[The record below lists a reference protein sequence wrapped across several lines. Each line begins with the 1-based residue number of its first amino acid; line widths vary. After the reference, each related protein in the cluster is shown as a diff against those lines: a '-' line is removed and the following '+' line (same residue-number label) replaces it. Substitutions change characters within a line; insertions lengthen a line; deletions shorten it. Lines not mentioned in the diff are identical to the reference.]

1 MDKVRKR
8 TRSVRE
14 KRRQQIADTTLKLVA
29 KHGVDGATISRIAAG
44 VGLSRAALYKYFP
57 NREAMLEAA
66 LDLLIERV
74 PRWIPRYSGDNVL
87 ERLMEMGDQFGPLG
101 VSVFESF
108 THPWFQFAAASGAG
122 KLTEQLGQRHLVFV
136 RDLAALIEQGKR
148 DGSIREDADSDLI
161 SWSLMMWAWATDV
174 ARLVGLEEVLGSER
188 SVAIFRRLLGDIAP
202 PDSTD
207 LSSDAQGG
215 HPD

>member
-1 MDKVRKR
+1 MDEVGKR
-8 TRSVRE
+8 TQLIRE

-66 LDLLIERV
+66 LDLLFERV

-87 ERLMEMGDQFGPLG
+87 ECLMEMGDQFGPLG

-136 RDLAALIEQGKR
+136 RDLVALIEQGKR
-148 DGSIREDADSDLI
+148 DGSVREDADSDLI
-161 SWSLMMWAWATDV
+161 AWGLMMWAWATDV

-188 SVAIFRRLLGDIAP
+188 AVAIFRRLLGDIAP

-207 LSSDAQGG
+207 LSSAVQGG
-215 HPD
+215 HSD

>member
-1 MDKVRKR
+1 MDEVGKR
-8 TRSVRE
+8 TRLVRE

-66 LDLLIERV
+66 LDLLFERV
-74 PRWIPRYSGDNVL
+74 PRWIPRCSGDNVL
-87 ERLMEMGDQFGPLG
+87 ECLMEMGDQFGPLG

-122 KLTEQLGQRHLVFV
+122 KLTEQLGQHHLVFV
-136 RDLAALIEQGKR
+136 RDLVALIEQGKR

-161 SWSLMMWAWATDV
+161 AWGLMMWAWATDV

-188 SVAIFRRLLGDIAP
+188 AVAIFRRLLGDIAP

-207 LSSDAQGG
+207 LSSAVQGG
-215 HPD
+215 HPN

>member
-1 MDKVRKR
+1 VDEVGKR
-8 TRSVRE
+8 TQLIRE

-66 LDLLIERV
+66 LDLLIERA
-74 PRWIPRYSGDNVL
+74 PRWIPRCSGDNVL

-136 RDLAALIEQGKR
+136 RDLVALIEQGKR
-148 DGSIREDADSDLI
+148 DGSIRVDADSDLI
-161 SWSLMMWAWATDV
+161 AWGLMMWAWATDV

-188 SVAIFRRLLGDIAP
+188 AVAIFRRLLGDIAP
-202 PDSTD
+202 SDSTD
-207 LSSDAQGG
+207 LSSDVQGG
-215 HPD
+215 HPN